1 MKLSSLPIDMEKVL
15 QGVML
20 VGDGKM
26 YNDYAEGVKQDTG
39 GYAYDCLAPMLN
51 YEKLMVKI
59 PGKLE
64 PIISY
69 TGKPIPVTFEGVA
82 GKAYQNFRKGGEIE
96 LSVMAEKIS
105 VADKSSVKLNRGE

>member
-51 YEKLMVKI
+51 YEKLTVKI

-96 LSVMAEKIS
+96 LRIETMV
-105 VADKSSVKLNRGE
+105 